1 VSARR
6 ESPRKRSRAA
16 ALQVL
21 FALEFGAR
29 PDASAAPAPDL
40 PAPAPAVSAPDLEAP
55 APAVSAPDLEA
66 PAPAV
71 SAPDLDAPT
80 PAVSAPDL
88 EARAQTAFDD
98 VGVHFELP
106 EGARAFAKELVLG
119 VARRRA
125 ELDALIGEHASHWR
139 VERMASVDR
148 NVLRLGAF
156 ELLHGDAPAAVV
168 IDEAVELARRFGGD
182 RSPAFVNG
190 VLDAV
195 AAVVRPPEERRR
207 GTGAS

>member
-1 VSARR
+1 MR

-21 FALEFGAR
+21 FSLEFAGRAA
-29 PDASAAPAPDL
+29 DAAAAQ
-40 PAPAPAVSAPDLEAP
+40 
-55 APAVSAPDLEA
+55 
-66 PAPAV
+66 
-71 SAPDLDAPT
+71 DAI
-80 PAVSAPDL
+80 DGL
-88 EARAQTAFDD
+88 GD
-98 VGVHFELP
+98 HFELP

-119 VARRRA
+119 VVAHRA
-125 ELDALIGEHASHWR
+125 ELDAFLAEHARNWR
-139 VERMASVDR
+139 LSRMASVDR

-156 ELLHGDAPAAVV
+156 ELAHGDEPIAVV

-195 AAVVRPPEERRR
+195 AAHVRPPE
-207 GTGAS
+207 SS